1 MLTEKS
7 SGKSGSF
14 FFHTFDGKYLIKTI
28 KPEESDVFRS
38 MIQKYHNY
46 ILENFD
52 TLLPRYY
59 GLYQLKCYKK
69 DK

>member
-28 KPEESDVFRS
+28 KKEEAMIFRS
-38 MIQKYHNY
+38 MIKKYHSY
-46 ILENFD
+46 IVENPD
-52 TLLPRYY
+52 TLLPKYY
-59 GLYQLKCYKK
+59 GLYWLKCYK
-69 DK
+69 